1 MINEIHYSNI
11 TDISQNILSKNV
23 SPVEVVQAH
32 LDRIDKINPKLN
44 AIVTLADNA
53 IQKAQDAEREIMHGE
68 WKGPLHG
75 IPFTI
80 KDCIDIEG
88 MLTTRGSRIFSN
100 HIPNKN
106 ATTVQRLLDAGGI
119 IIGHTNM
126 PEFALWWETGNDIF
140 GFTENPWLIGRTTG
154 GSSGGEAAAISSG
167 LSPLGIGSDVGGSIR
182 QPASFCGI
190 VGLKATHGRIPLTG
204 HFPET
209 LLRFMHV
216 GPMARTVLDTAIAFK
231 ILAGPDRIDHY
242 SVPVAIPDLANLSKP
257 LPKLRIAWC
266 AEGPFAP
273 VSNDIQ
279 STVINAAKSLDSLGC
294 EVEEVSLNEWVEHQ
308 PQDISVPFF
317 TGEGSYYLDPI
328 IKDKTHML
336 APSMQK
342 RIRQSKPTPDEIY
355 KSVQGTEWIRE
366 KVMDLFRNYDILL
379 LPTST
384 TTPFTHDSS
393 TIEINGKKVPGRNSL
408 RITLPFDLTGSPAIS
423 IPFAYNSEGL
433 PIGIQLI
440 GRHFDEE
447 TVLHTASVLEKAH
460 LSEARN
466 PDI

>member
-1 MINEIHYSNI
+1 MNEIHYADL
-11 TDISQNILSKNV
+11 TEISRNILSKNI
-23 SPVEVVQAH
+23 SPVEVVKAH

-44 AIVTLADNA
+44 AIVTIADDA
-53 IQKAQDAEREIMHGE
+53 MQKAQDAERAIMNGE
-68 WKGPLHG
+68 WRGPLHG

-80 KDCIDIEG
+80 KDCIDVEG
-88 MLTTRGSRIFSN
+88 MLTTRGSRIFSS

-140 GFTENPWLIGRTTG
+140 GFTENPWLIGRTAG

-167 LSPLGIGSDVGGSIR
+167 MSPLGVGSDVGGSIR

-231 ILAGPDRIDHY
+231 ILAGPDSIDHY
-242 SVPVAIPDLANLSKP
+242 SVPVPIPDLSNLSNP
-257 LPKLRIAWC
+257 LPKLRVGWC

-279 STVINAAKSLDSLGC
+279 STVIKAAKTLASLGC
-294 EVEEVSLNEWVEHQ
+294 EVEEVSLNEWDERQ
-308 PQDISVPFF
+308 PQEISVSFF
-317 TGEGSYYLDPI
+317 TGEGAYYIDPI
-328 IKDKTHML
+328 IKNKTHML
-336 APSMQK
+336 APSLRK
-342 RIRQSKPTPDEIY
+342 RISQSRPTLDEIY
-355 KSVQGTEWIRE
+355 KSVQDTEWIRQ

-379 LPTST
+379 LPTSP

-393 TIEINGKKVPGRNSL
+393 TIEINGEKVPGRNSL
-408 RITLPFDLTGSPAIS
+408 RITVPFDLTGSPAIS
-423 IPFAYNSEGL
+423 IPFAYNAEGL

-447 TVLHTASVLEKAH
+447 TILHTASALENVYK
-460 LSEARN
+460 SEARN